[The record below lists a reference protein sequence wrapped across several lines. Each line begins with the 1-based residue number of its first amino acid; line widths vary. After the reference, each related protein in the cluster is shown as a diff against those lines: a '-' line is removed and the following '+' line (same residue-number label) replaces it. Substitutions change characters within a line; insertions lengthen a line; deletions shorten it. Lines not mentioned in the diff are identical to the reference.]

1 MNLFEKVS
9 IYEAKKGILWK
20 TGGKVTYF
28 NYVEIEVICRCHSD
42 KWLGQEN
49 NLKFYFKFHGPDTK

>member
-9 IYEAKKGILWK
+9 IYEAKKGTLPENW
-20 TGGKVTYF
+20 GEVTYF
-28 NYVEIEVICRCHSD
+28 NYIEIEVICRCHSD

-49 NLKFYFKFHGPDTK
+49 NLKF